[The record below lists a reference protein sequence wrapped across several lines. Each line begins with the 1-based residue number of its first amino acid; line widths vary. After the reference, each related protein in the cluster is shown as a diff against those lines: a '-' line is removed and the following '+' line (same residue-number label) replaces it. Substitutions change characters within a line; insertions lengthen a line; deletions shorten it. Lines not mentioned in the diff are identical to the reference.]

1 MAKKRAVRPSKPP
14 SARDG
19 QATPSHP
26 DLPDWP
32 ETVRRG
38 SLIKKLEKHVEKL
51 HATDE
56 HGNRKLF
63 LDDVFIAYLLA
74 FFNPSIR
81 TLRTIEDFSQTRQA
95 QKHISIPKLCRT
107 TLSDFNKIADPT
119 RLGPI
124 VEGLRTELS
133 RKCVGGRLP
142 DELRALNKK
151 ILAVDGTFLA
161 AASDVAWAV
170 CLRNQRLGQEA
181 YRARFDWQVDIATFL
196 PEVVVV
202 PEPKE
207 SESESAAR
215 NIVPDSISIYD
226 RGFVSFHLFAAYY
239 HFDIKTNEPQ
249 PIANFVVRLKKES
262 QGSPTPTMEEVE
274 ARPLS
279 EVAIAAGIKSDRIVR
294 LPGLKL
300 DKKVSVL
307 MREVVLRGSD
317 GEELRL
323 LTNLLSQDTHI
334 IALLYR
340 YRWQVELFFKWL
352 KSYANFNHMISHS
365 SEGILLNFYVVIIGV
380 MLMYLH
386 TGYRPSK
393 YAMAMMST
401 VGAHGGTLDEI
412 MPILVERERQCE
424 VARQSAARR
433 LAKKKLEQ
441 K

>member
-1 MAKKRAVRPSKPP
+1 MAKKRTVRRSKPP
-14 SARDG
+14 STRDG
-19 QATPSHP
+19 QASPSLP
-26 DLPDWP
+26 SLPDWP
-32 ETVRRG
+32 ETVLRG
-38 SLIKKLEKHVEKL
+38 SLIAKLEKHIEKL
-51 HATDE
+51 RATDE

-63 LDDVFIAYLLA
+63 LDDVFAAYLLA

-95 QKHISIPKLCRT
+95 QKHISITKLCRT

-124 VEGLRTELS
+124 IDGLRTELS

-170 CLRNQRLGQEA
+170 CSRNQRAGQA

-239 HFDIKTNEPQ
+239 QFDTKTNEPQ
-249 PIANFVVRLKKES
+249 PIANFVVRLKKAAII
-262 QGSPTPTMEEVE
+262 SPTPTLEEVE

-279 EVAIAAGIKSDRIVR
+279 AVAIAAGIQSDRIVR
-294 LPGLKL
+294 LPGLKA

-307 MREVVLRGSD
+307 LREVVLLGSD
-317 GEELRL
+317 GEIVRL
-323 LTNLLSQDTHI
+323 LTNLLSQEAHI

-352 KSYANFNHMISHS
+352 KSFANFNHMISHS
-365 SEGILLNFYVVIIGV
+365 SEGILLNFYVVIVGV
-380 MLMYLH
+380 LLMYLH

-393 YAMAMMST
+393 YAMAMMTT
-401 VGAHGGTLDEI
+401 VGAHGGSLDEI
-412 MPILVERERQCE
+412 MPILAERERQCE
-424 VARQSAARR
+424 VARQSAERR
-433 LAKKKLEQ
+433 RAKKKSEM
-441 K
+441 

>member
-1 MAKKRAVRPSKPP
+1 MTRKRTVRPSKPP

-26 DLPDWP
+26 NLPEWP
-32 ETVRRG
+32 ETVLRG

-51 HATDE
+51 RATNE

-63 LDDVFIAYLLA
+63 LDDVFVAYLLV
-74 FFNPSIR
+74 FFNPTIR

-119 RLGPI
+119 RLGPVI
-124 VEGLRTELS
+124 EVLRTELS

-142 DELRALNKK
+142 DELHALNKK

-170 CLRNQRLGQEA
+170 CSRNQRAGQA

-215 NIVPDSISIYD
+215 NIVADSISIYD

-239 HFDIKTNEPQ
+239 QFDTKTNEPQ
-249 PIANFVVRLKKES
+249 SIANFVVRLKKAA
-262 QGSPTPTMEEVE
+262 QGSPTPTLEEVE

-279 EVAIAAGIKSDRIVR
+279 AVAIEAGIQSDRIVR
-294 LPGLKL
+294 LPGLRA
-300 DKKVSVL
+300 DKKVCVL
-307 MREVVLRGSD
+307 LREVVLLGSD
-317 GEELRL
+317 GEEVRL
-323 LTNLLSQDTHI
+323 LTNLLSQEAHI

-352 KSYANFNHMISHS
+352 KSFANFNHMISHS
-365 SEGILLNFYVVIIGV
+365 SQGILLNFYVVIIG
-380 MLMYLH
+380 MLLMYLH

-401 VGAHGGTLDEI
+401 VVAHGRSLDEI
-412 MPILVERERQCE
+412 MPILAERERQCE
-424 VARQSAARR
+424 VARRSAKRR
-433 LAKKKLEQ
+433 RAKRRSEMK
-441 K
+441 

>member
-1 MAKKRAVRPSKPP
+1 MAKKRTVRPSKPP

-19 QATPSHP
+19 QATPSLP
-26 DLPDWP
+26 NLPDWP
-32 ETVRRG
+32 ETVQRS

-51 HATDE
+51 RATNE

-63 LDDVFIAYLLA
+63 LDDVFVAYLLA
-74 FFNPSIR
+74 FFNPTIR
-81 TLRTIEDFSQTRQA
+81 TLRTIEDFSQTRQS
-95 QKHISIPKLCRT
+95 QKHIFIPKLCRT

-124 VEGLRTELS
+124 IQGLRTELS
-133 RKCVGGRLP
+133 RKCAQGRLP
-142 DELRALNKK
+142 DELHALNKK

-170 CLRNQRLGQEA
+170 CSRNQRAGQV

-239 HFDIKTNEPQ
+239 QFDAKTNEPQ
-249 PIANFVVRLKKES
+249 PIANFVVRLKKET
-262 QGSPTPTMEEVE
+262 QGSPTPTLEEVE

-279 EVAIAAGIKSDRIVR
+279 AVAIAAGIKSDRIVR
-294 LPGLKL
+294 LPGLKA

-307 MREVVLRGSD
+307 LREVVLLGSD
-317 GEELRL
+317 GEEVRL
-323 LTNLLSQDTHI
+323 LTNLLSQEAHI

-352 KSYANFNHMISHS
+352 KSFANFNHMISHS
-365 SEGILLNFYVVIIGV
+365 REGILLNFYVVIIGV
-380 MLMYLH
+380 FLMYLH

-401 VGAHGGTLDEI
+401 VGAHGGSLDEI
-412 MPILVERERQCE
+412 MPILAERERQCE

-433 LAKKKLEQ
+433 RAKKRSEMK
-441 K
+441 